1 MKIIDSYILRTFLKP
16 FVLGLVSLI
25 GIVSLVDFFE
35 RIDRII
41 KADLSFLI
49 TLKYFLYR
57 LPSTFSLVIPA
68 AVLLSALFSLTSLKR
83 DNEMTAIQ
91 AGGISVFWATF
102 PLVLF
107 ALLISGLMLACQEIL
122 LPSASKEV
130 SYIEEVMIKKKLPQK
145 DSGFKDISF
154 YGGDRRFI
162 WAKTFNLGTGRM
174 KEVQIIKQGSDAL
187 ILERLD
193 AEFAKWEEKEGW
205 ILFNGVWR
213 KFSSVGEPVE
223 EVRFKERKT
232 KLKISPAQVRMILN
246 SSQEESKIMSLSEL
260 SSCVKLL
267 KETGNEF
274 KNRLVDLH
282 LKISS
287 SFACLIMAILGISLG
302 LKGSLGGRM
311 TGFGL
316 SVGIGFLYWAV
327 MAILAPLGYV
337 GILAPFISAW
347 GANLLFLMAG
357 ILIMKGGKY

>member
-1 MKIIDSYILRTFLKP
+1 MKIVDSYILRTFLKP

-68 AVLLSALFSLTSLKR
+68 AVLLSVLFSLTSLKK
-83 DNEMTAIQ
+83 DNEIAAIQ
-91 AGGISVFWATF
+91 AGGISILRATF

-107 ALLISGLMLACQEIL
+107 ALLISGLMLACQELL
-122 LPSASKEV
+122 LPLACQEV
-130 SYIEEVMIKKKLPQK
+130 SYIEEVMIKKKPPQK

-154 YGGDRRFI
+154 YGGDGRFV
-162 WAKTFNLGTGRM
+162 WAKTFNPNTGRM

-193 AEFAKWEEKEGW
+193 AESAKWEEEGW
-205 ILFNGVWR
+205 VLFNGVWR
-213 KFSSVGEPVE
+213 KFSSVGESVE
-223 EVRFKERKT
+223 EIGFKKRKAE
-232 KLKISPAQVRMILN
+232 LKISPTQVRMILN
-246 SSQEESKIMSLSEL
+246 SSREESKIMGLSEL
-260 SSCVKLL
+260 SACIKLL

-287 SFACLIMAILGISLG
+287 SFASLIMAILGISLG

-311 TGFGL
+311 IGFGL

-337 GILAPFISAW
+337 GIFTPFISAW
-347 GANLLFLMAG
+347 GANLLFLTAG